1 MQECTN
7 ARMHE
12 KGAGMYDRTN
22 VPMSGRPHLRGTPH
36 SCIRAFLHFCI
47 YGSLLVL
54 SLILSGCT
62 HAQAKT
68 VPDAPLEMPEPPPRI
83 VEPVDVE
90 TPQPVPLP
98 EEPARRAP
106 PRRQTPPRPEP
117 KAEVKPEPP
126 KPEPPPPEPP
136 KPIEEAPK
144 PPALQMTPPANEAE
158 LERQIRATL
167 ARANSDLKRVDFRAL
182 NAEARTQYDFANRYI
197 QQAEDA
203 LGKKN
208 LVFAKTFADKASA
221 LAVQLGGK

>member
-1 MQECTN
+1 MRRRDLCFC
-7 ARMHE
+7 
-12 KGAGMYDRTN
+12 
-22 VPMSGRPHLRGTPH
+22 L
-36 SCIRAFLHFCI
+36 FLSAL
-47 YGSLLVL
+47 GLA
-54 SLILSGCT
+54 GCT

-68 VPDAPLEMPEPPPRI
+68 VPDAPLEMPVPPPRT
-83 VEPVDVE
+83 VEPIDVE
-90 TPQPVPLP
+90 TPEPMPLP
-98 EEPARRAP
+98 EEPARRTPARRPAP
-106 PRRQTPPRPEP
+106 ATPAP
-117 KAEVKPEPP
+117 KPEVKPEPP
-126 KPEPPPPEPP
+126 KPDPPPAVEPP

-144 PPALQMTPPANEAE
+144 PPALQMTPPANEAA
-158 LERQIRATL
+158 LEQQIRATL